1 MPLYNEFLQSLLP
14 GNYALTKSMELTKV
28 QDSGTLW
35 YTKKF
40 LTLYYY
46 VFLSNDIM
54 TTAYQRAVIEIFDN
68 YIQSLPE
75 EVKELAE
82 AYFYPDNDSINFKS
96 QNFNL
101 FSNFASYNRFATQD
115 ERSSYYQSA
124 KKYYFSFLMGS
135 GGQKGVKKMLKE
147 AVQQPGFVYS
157 HENIDE
163 IILWAAVDVCMREAN
178 ADKEISD
185 NSVKYI
191 LSQETMD
198 RACQMAA
205 IHAVDE
211 ADIRQLHSDF
221 PHNRPN
227 YRGTEDDGNAKITNH
242 ILLDDAGVISRLLS
256 MSDCGTDYMLFQDE
270 ATLANL
276 ESCNMISV
284 IPGFK
289 ELNGKVIFRSSENM
303 ADITDET
310 VKLVV
315 TSPPYWNLK
324 DYFKKGQIGQESYK
338 IYLSRMKSV
347 WTQCY
352 NKLTED
358 GSLWIN
364 INIRVQSGKVIP
376 IPHDFV
382 NICRELGFF
391 YKGIIIWHKSSGI
404 PTGDNNIVDR
414 HEYVLIFSK
423 KEQFFVNQAV
433 FSKFSDYKNDLMNGG
448 AFWNINRKAGSVGKK
463 YVHPAIYPNEL
474 VKRIVL
480 LTTTEGDLVVDPFL
494 GSGTSLISA
503 LEINRN
509 FIGYEYNEG
518 FKELMQSRF
527 DKELENKVIEYL
539 EHRN

>member
-1 MPLYNEFLQSLLP
+1 MQTVITNTSYEKTALLLKTEYNKLSYDGCFFAIVRTEYDSKGNVINDFLDVISTATSLGYEYVNTIVYPSATAQNCAFYDNAKYIVWLCKKHSEMKFNKDAIRESHIWKDVEWGKRTKNYNPKGKDP
-14 GNYALTKSMELTKV
+14 GNV
-28 QDSGTLW
+28 W
-35 YTKKF
+35 
-40 LTLYYY
+40 
-46 VFLSNDIM
+46 I
-54 TTAYQRAVIEIFDN
+54 
-68 YIQSLPE
+68 P
-75 EVKELAE
+75 
-82 AYFYPDNDSINFKS
+82 
-96 QNFNL
+96 
-101 FSNFASYNRFATQD
+101 
-115 ERSSYYQSA
+115 
-124 KKYYFSFLMGS
+124 
-135 GGQKGVKKMLKE
+135 
-147 AVQQPGFVYS
+147 
-157 HENIDE
+157 
-163 IILWAAVDVCMREAN
+163 
-178 ADKEISD
+178 
-185 NSVKYI
+185 
-191 LSQETMD
+191 
-198 RACQMAA
+198 
-205 IHAVDE
+205 
-211 ADIRQLHSDF
+211 
-221 PHNRPN
+221 
-227 YRGTEDDGNAKITNH
+227 TEDDGNAKITNH